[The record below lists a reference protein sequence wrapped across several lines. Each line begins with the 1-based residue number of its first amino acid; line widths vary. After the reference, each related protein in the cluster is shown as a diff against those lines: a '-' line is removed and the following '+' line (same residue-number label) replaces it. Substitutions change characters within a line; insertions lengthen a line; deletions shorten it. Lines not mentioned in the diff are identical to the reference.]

1 MPSKIS
7 IIKEEIR
14 IISSFINKKPKHEL
28 EERLDRCLMSLGYIT
43 INYPEHFHEAD
54 FLKEH
59 VWALI
64 EKLSRRIV

>member
-14 IISSFINKKPKHEL
+14 DISSFINKKPKDEL
-28 EERLDRCLMSLGYIT
+28 QTRLDRCLMCLGYIT
-43 INYPEHFHEAD
+43 INYPEHFDEAD
-54 FLKEH
+54 FLKEQ

-64 EKLSRRIV
+64 EKLSRRII